1 MPARFAA
8 LDLGSNSFRLQI
20 AKMHNQRLVLEKR
33 IREPVR
39 LAAFLDENK
48 NLRLAGFYQAAKAL
62 ANFHQKL
69 KNFENNHVLATG
81 TFALRS
87 AQNKPEFLPLL
98 EDALGFPIR
107 VLSGEEE
114 ARYIFYGMQA
124 TLPKTNEA
132 RLFIDIGGGST
143 EIICGAG
150 NQILTLASIPIGC
163 VTQSLLFFKKNTITK
178 EEFAFA
184 QQSAAEMFAPLSK
197 KIVGLPWKIA
207 FGSSGSVRATM
218 EFLKL
223 NDFSKK
229 REMTKEILEA
239 IVGEFLKTG
248 DFSRFKMGDIRA
260 DRRAIM
266 PAGFSILLALFNNF
280 HIQKLRYAKGAL
292 CQGLLS
298 EMAGLT

>member
-8 LDLGSNSFRLQI
+8 IDLGSNSFRLQI

-33 IREPVR
+33 SREPVR
-39 LAAFLDENK
+39 LAAFLDDNK
-48 NLRLAGFYQAAKAL
+48 NLNFAGFYQAVKAL
-62 ANFHQKL
+62 SHFRQKL
-69 KNFENNHVLATG
+69 KNFDSQHVLATG

-87 AQNKPEFLPLL
+87 AQNKQEFLPFL
-98 EDALGFPIR
+98 EESLGFPIR

-124 TLPKTNEA
+124 TLAKTQEV

-150 NQILTLASIPIGC
+150 NQVLALFSVPIGC
-163 VTQSLLFFKKNTITK
+163 VTQSLLFFKKPKIAL
-178 EEFAFA
+178 EEFFFA
-184 QQSAAEMFAPLSK
+184 QKSAEEMFAPLSK
-197 KIVGLPWKIA
+197 KMAGLPWKTA
-207 FGSSGSVRATM
+207 FGSSGSVRATI
-218 EFLKL
+218 EFLKR
-223 NDFSKK
+223 NGFSQK
-229 REMTKEILEA
+229 REITKEILEK
-239 IVGEFLKTG
+239 IVAEFLKTG
-248 DFSRFKMGDIRA
+248 DFSRFQMGDIRP
-260 DRRAIM
+260 DRRTIM
-266 PAGFSILLALFNNF
+266 PAGFSILLALFNQL